1 MQLLII
7 LVLVLLNGVLAMSE
21 IAVVRARRARLQQRL
36 DAGEKRAQ
44 AALDL
49 SESPDTFLST
59 VQIGITLVGVVAGAF
74 GGATVGVQFGNW
86 LAERVP
92 AIEPYSNTVGIAL
105 IVTLTTYLSL
115 VLGELVPK
123 RIGLLYPEQIS
134 MLIAGPMQTLAKV
147 FAPVVWFLEQ
157 SQRLVLAVL
166 PVDQDAQDE
175 SVSEAEIINMIQD
188 GTAEGIFEEEEA
200 EMVRNVFMLDDKRV
214 TSIMTPRPDIVSLS
228 LNADIDAIK
237 EQVINT
243 PHSFYPVC
251 ESSLDRIVGIIK
263 AKDMLVPLVEN
274 GTVDIRKL
282 MRQPEF
288 IPAVAPAS
296 AALEQF
302 QATGAPLI
310 IVMDEHGSVAGMV
323 TINDIIEEIVG
334 DVDAEDPKV
343 VRRADGSLLLDG
355 GISLDDLNDY
365 LPDRLDLPEEE
376 VGSYQTLAG
385 FVMARLGRMPNMA
398 DMFDYA
404 GLRFEVVDMDGAR
417 IDRVLVAETPDEHG

>member
-7 LVLVLLNGVLAMSE
+7 LALVLLNGVLAMSE
-21 IAVVRARRARLQQRL
+21 IAVVRARRARLQERR

-44 AALDL
+44 AALEL
-49 SESPDTFLST
+49 SESPDAFLST
-59 VQIGITLVGVVAGAF
+59 VQVGITLVGVVAGAF
-74 GGATVGVQFGNW
+74 GGATVGAQLGAW
-86 LAERVP
+86 LAERIP
-92 AIEPYSNTVGIAL
+92 ALAAYSEGIGIAL

-115 VLGELVPK
+115 VIGELVPK
-123 RIGLLYPEQIS
+123 RLALLYPEQIA
-134 MLIAGPMQTLAKV
+134 MIIAGPMKVLANV
-147 FAPVVWFLEQ
+147 FAPVVWFLSV
-157 SQRLVLAVL
+157 SQRAVL
-166 PVDQDAQDE
+166 TVLPIDRSAEEE

-188 GTAEGIFEEEEA
+188 GTAEGVFDEDEA
-200 EMVRNVFMLDDKRV
+200 EMVRNVFMLDDKRI

-228 LNADIDAIK
+228 LHDSMEDIK
-237 EQVINT
+237 KQVINT

-251 ESSLDRIVGIIK
+251 EGSLDRIVGVIK
-263 AKDMLVPLVEN
+263 AKDLLVPLVN
-274 GTVDIRKL
+274 QQSVDLRKL

-288 IPAVAPAS
+288 IPGVAS
-296 AALEQF
+296 ASRALEQF

-310 IVMDEHGSVAGMV
+310 MVMDEHGSVDGMV

-355 GISLDDLNDY
+355 GINLNDLNDY

-376 VGSYQTLAG
+376 LGSYETLAG

-417 IDRVLVAETPDEHG
+417 IDRVLVGEAPDEEM